1 MKRRAFARSLAW
13 ILAFGATVGPA
24 ASQPADRG
32 AAERELRSVERAL
45 QRDRERQ
52 QQLRK
57 EASTLAEEIETL
69 GREMVEAASRIQR
82 REAEATALEAELAQ
96 LAEQEAETEEWLK
109 ARRGQLIGTLGAL
122 ERMARRPPEALIAM
136 PATPVETVRSA
147 LLLRAVVP
155 RLEEDARQLREDVA
169 TLKTI
174 RTQAQ
179 EKRQSLDA
187 ALDDL
192 KRKRTEMAA
201 LHSRKNVLRD
211 RAEAERRDVAARLDR
226 LGQEATDL
234 QDLLRRLAAEQE
246 AAEAEARRRAAEA
259 ARLRA
264 EEEARRSVEATRR
277 LNEASRDAAARSRS
291 PEFDRETTVAR
302 AVPSAPVEPP
312 PAAPTRI
319 APTPTR
325 GGLRLPAE
333 GRIVSQFGDGS
344 GPRSRGITIATR
356 AGAQVVAPYE
366 GRIAYAGSFRG
377 YGLLLIIAH
386 GGGYH
391 SLLTGLSRLD
401 SAPGQWVLAGE
412 PVGVMET
419 SGSGDTKLYVE
430 LRHNGQPINPI
441 PWLTARKG

>member
-1 MKRRAFARSLAW
+1 MKSRAFARSFAW
-13 ILAFGATVGPA
+13 ILAFGATLGPA
-24 ASQPADRG
+24 ASQPADRS

-52 QQLRK
+52 QQLR
-57 EASTLAEEIETL
+57 EESSTLGGEIEAL

-96 LAEQEAETEEWLK
+96 LAEQESETEEWLE

-179 EKRQSLDA
+179 DKRQSLDA

-211 RAEAERRDVAARLDR
+211 RAEAERRDVAARVDR

-234 QDLLRRLAAEQE
+234 QDLLRRLEAERQ

-264 EEEARRSVEATRR
+264 EEQARQSVAVTRR
-277 LNEASRDAAARSRS
+277 LNEASRDAAERSRS
-291 PEFDRETTVAR
+291 PEIDREIVAR

-312 PAAPTRI
+312 PVAPARV
-319 APTPTR
+319 APTPTQ
-325 GGLRLPAE
+325 GGLRLPAQ
-333 GRIVSQFGDGS
+333 GRVVSEFGDGS
-344 GPRSRGITIATR
+344 GPQSRGITIAAR

-366 GRIAYAGSFRG
+366 GRVAYAGSFRG

-419 SGSGDTKLYVE
+419 SGSGDKRLYVE